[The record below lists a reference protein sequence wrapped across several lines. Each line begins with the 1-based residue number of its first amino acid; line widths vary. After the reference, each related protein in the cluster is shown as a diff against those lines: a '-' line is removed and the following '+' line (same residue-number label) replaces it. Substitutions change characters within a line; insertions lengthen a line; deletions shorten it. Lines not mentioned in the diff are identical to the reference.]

1 MEALRRVGF
10 GKNDYLVGFE
20 GKPEG
25 AKLAVIECDICGEL
39 KKTLAQGEREWAA
52 ALEITAGDHVRRMA
66 VVEGQR
72 HIVRIKFL

>member
-1 MEALRRVGF
+1 MGVRAEEMEALRRVGF

-39 KKTLAQGEREWAA
+39 KKTLA
-52 ALEITAGDHVRRMA
+52 
-66 VVEGQR
+66 
-72 HIVRIKFL
+72 